1 MSIEEFIKQA
11 DIHASVEYGKPAS
24 VRKGNS
30 AADKMAEI
38 AKQYA
43 GAKKADEL
51 LRIINHEVA
60 GSWVAYCLANNSN
73 LSHEQK
79 KICISKIRSIAS
91 ISGLDALGAQMWLR
105 EHGYENS

>member
-1 MSIEEFIKQA
+1 MSIEEFIKLA
-11 DIHASVEYGKPAS
+11 DIHASVECSKPAS

-30 AADKMAEI
+30 AADKMHEI

-91 ISGLDALGAQMWLR
+91 NSGLDALGAQMWLK